1 MSDFAQAF
9 EQILHKLG
17 GREAVQ
23 TLLGVGPSALSNYM
37 KRTEILATSWP

>member
-23 TLLGVGPSALSNYM
+23 TLLESGQA
-37 KRTEILATSWP
+37 RCQTI